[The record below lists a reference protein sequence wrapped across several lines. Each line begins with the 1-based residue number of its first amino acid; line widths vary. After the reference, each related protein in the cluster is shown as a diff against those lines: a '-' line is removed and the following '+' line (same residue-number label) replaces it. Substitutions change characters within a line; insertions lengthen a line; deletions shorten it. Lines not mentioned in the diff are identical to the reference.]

1 MNIEEELQ
9 KIKEQGVSREALINA
24 VRFTA
29 QQCRAYDDDKLL
41 YYVPHGFQEEFE
53 KSPHFIRIVLTGN
66 RAGKST
72 ATLVEGARLALGLH
86 PHHPIPVPNKGKFY
100 GESFGL
106 LNKSLVQKI
115 DEWIP
120 RKYLAKVKPFEKN
133 PDGNIIGVNF
143 ACGSSFTFGT
153 YDQQVKKAE
162 SADYDWVAFDEPP
175 PRDVWIANLRGLIDR
190 GGRAWIAATP
200 LSEAWVLDDLWLP
213 GIQGKKKYIKCIS
226 GTTYDNPHLNQ
237 RVLSIFAE
245 ELTEEEKQVR
255 LYGKF
260 LKLKGL
266 VIDTYDS
273 GLSDI
278 DPFVLDSS
286 FTLYEGIDP
295 HPGKP
300 NAALWKAIDQD
311 GVRYVVAELKC
322 DRGIYQFGKEVVKI
336 RKQLRANGAL
346 LYRSIADTSLNQKDL
361 AFRINQRDEFI
372 KSLEEEGENV
382 FPANAQKKDW
392 LDPGI
397 AKLKDLYRPV
407 VTVIDSQEVR
417 EPMEYVFANC
427 TAYKY
432 ELAHYQWPKGDL
444 LENTKPV
451 AKWNDL
457 IDCNRYIESIAP
469 AYQTPGQ
476 SSFITVYDGAY
487 QKLTSI
493 DRYYEQIKASD
504 VVRYGGRKLNTRH
517 SVYNQRSY
525 R

>member
-1 MNIEEELQ
+1 MSVEEELE
-9 KIKEQGVSREALINA
+9 KLKASGVSREALINA

-41 YYVPHGFQEEFE
+41 YYKPHGFQEEFH
-53 KSPHFIRIVLTGN
+53 KSNHFIRIVLTGN

-72 ATLVEGARLALGLH
+72 ATLVEGGQLALGLH
-86 PHHPIPVPNKGKFY
+86 PYHPIPVPNKGKFY

-120 RKYLAKVKPFEKN
+120 RKYLARVKPFEKN

-226 GTTYDNPHLNQ
+226 GTTYDNPHLN
-237 RVLSIFAE
+237 RKVLEIFAE
-245 ELTEEEKQVR
+245 ELTDDEKQVR

-266 VIDTYDS
+266 VMETYEPD
-273 GLSDI
+273 LSDV
-278 DPFVLDSS
+278 DPFILDSS

-300 NAALWKAIDQD
+300 NAALWKAIDED
-311 GVRYVVAELKC
+311 GIRYVVAELKC
-322 DRGIYQFGKEVVKI
+322 DKGIYQFGKEVVKV
-336 RKQLRANGAL
+336 RKRLREHGAL
-346 LYRSIADTSLNQKDL
+346 FYRSIADTSLNQKDL

-372 KSLEEEGENV
+372 RSLQEEGETV
-382 FPANAQKKDW
+382 FPSNAQKKDW
-392 LDPGI
+392 LDAGI
-397 AKLKDLYRPV
+397 AKMKDLYRPV
-407 VTVIDSQEVR
+407 IQVIDGQEVR

-427 TAYKY
+427 TEYKK
-432 ELAHYQWPKGDL
+432 ELTHYQWPKGDL
-444 LENTKPV
+444 AENAKPI
-451 AKWNDL
+451 AKYNDL

-469 AYQTPGQ
+469 EYQTPGN
-476 SSFITVYDGAY
+476 SSFINIYNGAY
-487 QKLTSI
+487 QKILPI
-493 DRYYEQIKASD
+493 DRYFNEPRSAGEIKYS
-504 VVRYGGRKLNTRH
+504 GRKTNTRH
-517 SVYNQRSY
+517 SAYRSY
-525 R
+525 